1 MASPP
6 RHWGNDSSYGI
17 WTFQSGVHWTPTNVR
32 PANLNELVPGAC
44 AAPTFDPANCV
55 NIGGD
60 YNLDGLANQRPNE
73 IANHVNA
80 SHDQWAN
87 GFNCRRTSSL
97 HPAWAGSAILAATRS
112 SGPGTRL
119 PTYRCLRTFRLSD
132 RLNLQFRVEAFNVF
146 NHTNFALAFSSGSA
160 HNEVSRAQFG
170 EAADT
175 IEAQLLN
182 RTK

>member
-97 HPAWAGSAILAATRS
+97 HPAWAASAILAATHSSVRGTGMRIYRCSRTSVFRTDSIYNSEWKPSMSSITQTSSWGMSHFWLTTTLLIRS
-112 SGPGTRL
+112 SAKRKIRSPRGI
-119 PTYRCLRTFRLSD
+119 CS
-132 RLNLQFRVEAFNVF
+132 
-146 NHTNFALAFSSGSA
+146 
-160 HNEVSRAQFG
+160 
-170 EAADT
+170 
-175 IEAQLLN
+175 
-182 RTK
+182 